1 MAIEETILW
10 LFLMIYGISLGSWF
24 IYIFFKEHDKRRLIL
39 GLGILIGS
47 INIVFFA
54 LGYIPQ
60 RSDFF
65 IVSNVY
71 SWTGICLILSIFF
84 ALNERFFL
92 KDRNADYI
100 FRIYSIFILGSSLL
114 IFIPFFLREII
125 GPLRIILALEI
136 IIVSIYLVVK
146 NRELIGILFTLSII
160 SFSISG
166 ISLSQNQT
174 YFSIFSFFMAYT
186 FLTLIIPIATFES
199 GRKTEGIGSYFALK
213 EKLEKTEANFKQV
226 NREQKII
233 IDNVPA
239 MIFFT
244 NKQSKIIRTNEKFA
258 EEFNKK
264 SDELVGKQIN
274 DVFNEINQEY
284 NIKDDQ
290 KIINTGI
297 KKTNITKQIKTKDKD
312 KWLLINK
319 IPYKD
324 NHGNIIGLIGFAFD
338 FTEQRKAEEKIIQKN
353 IELKKLNKL
362 KTTFLNVTT
371 HELRSPM
378 TSIIGYLQMI
388 LKEKQGRLTSEQ
400 KKSLQICLNNSKR
413 LNILIE
419 DLLDFSRLES
429 GTLKFVTEETNLYD
443 MIDEIINTMNKPAEE
458 KNIKLDSS
466 IDEKLPILTI
476 DSYRVK
482 QVLINLVNNAIKFS
496 SDGSPIHINAKK
508 LKNDIQFE
516 VQDFGRGI
524 PEDKRNKIFETFYQ
538 VDTDKDR
545 KVGGTG
551 MGLSISRGI
560 VMAHGGKIWVDSD
573 ESKGSIF
580 KFTLPISSVDNIED
594 RFKQIDVFK
603 TNK

>member
-1 MAIEETILW
+1 
-10 LFLMIYGISLGSWF
+10 
-24 IYIFFKEHDKRRLIL
+24 
-39 GLGILIGS
+39 
-47 INIVFFA
+47 
-54 LGYIPQ
+54 
-60 RSDFF
+60 
-65 IVSNVY
+65 
-71 SWTGICLILSIFF
+71 
-84 ALNERFFL
+84 
-92 KDRNADYI
+92 
-100 FRIYSIFILGSSLL
+100 
-114 IFIPFFLREII
+114 
-125 GPLRIILALEI
+125 
-136 IIVSIYLVVK
+136 
-146 NRELIGILFTLSII
+146 
-160 SFSISG
+160 
-166 ISLSQNQT
+166 
-174 YFSIFSFFMAYT
+174 
-186 FLTLIIPIATFES
+186 
-199 GRKTEGIGSYFALK
+199 
-213 EKLEKTEANFKQV
+213 
-226 NREQKII
+226 
-233 IDNVPA
+233 